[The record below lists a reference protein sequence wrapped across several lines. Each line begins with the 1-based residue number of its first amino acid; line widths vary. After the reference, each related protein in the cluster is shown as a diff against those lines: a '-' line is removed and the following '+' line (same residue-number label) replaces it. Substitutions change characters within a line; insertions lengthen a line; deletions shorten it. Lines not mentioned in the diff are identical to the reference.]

1 MHMEMFDSSALCRI
15 DHTIAR
21 SKCKNEQQSIT
32 TRQKMKQQKT
42 ITPQALREGDTI
54 AFISPSSRLNILF
67 STRITR
73 AKQFLEHHGFHVKII
88 YTDDLPSDHLQ
99 TIQQRCC
106 EIQSAF
112 SDVQVKAIIC
122 TIGGL
127 SANELLPH
135 LDYDLIRENP
145 KIFVG
150 YSDITLLHHALVT
163 QCGLRTFYG
172 PAVIPEF
179 GEVPAPL
186 EFTAN
191 HFFRTLVEPGQGQ
204 SVPRSETYTMEFKNW
219 LAEVKDQKPR
229 ELIQAPGWKWLKGGT
244 AEGRLMG
251 GCLPSVVQLC
261 GTKYLPDYSGRVL
274 LLELPEGEQPGL
286 PFSLDAARS
295 AMADLRNAGVL
306 EVVAG
311 IVVGRPYMYDEEMRE
326 RFEKMV
332 VDQCYGLEVPILANV
347 DTGHAD
353 PMLTLPLDVMV
364 RLDSGGKEEEQFM
377 ILEEVVVT

>member
-1 MHMEMFDSSALCRI
+1 MHMAMFDSSALCRI

-32 TRQKMKQQKT
+32 TRHKMEQKKT
-42 ITPQALREGDTI
+42 TTPQALRKGDTI
-54 AFISPSSRLNILF
+54 AFISPSSRLNTLF
-67 STRITR
+67 GTRVTR
-73 AKQFLEHHGFHVKII
+73 AKQFLQHHGFNVKII
-88 YTDDLPSDHLQ
+88 YTDNLPSNHLQ
-99 TIQQRCC
+99 TIRQRCC
-106 EIQSAF
+106 EIHSAF

-191 HFFRTLVEPGQGQ
+191 HFFQTLMEPTDRRE
-204 SVPRSETYTMEFKNW
+204 VPRSETHTMEFKNW
-219 LAEVKDQKPR
+219 LAEEKDQEAR
-229 ELIQAPGWKWLKGGT
+229 ELIQAPGWKWLRGG
-244 AEGRLMG
+244 
-251 GCLPSVVQLC
+251 
-261 GTKYLPDYSGRVL
+261 
-274 LLELPEGEQPGL
+274 
-286 PFSLDAARS
+286 
-295 AMADLRNAGVL
+295 N
-306 EVVAG
+306 
-311 IVVGRPYMYDEEMRE
+311 
-326 RFEKMV
+326 
-332 VDQCYGLEVPILANV
+332 
-347 DTGHAD
+347 
-353 PMLTLPLDVMV
+353 
-364 RLDSGGKEEEQFM
+364 SGGQVDGWMLAFCCS
-377 ILEEVVVT
+377 IVWD

>member
-1 MHMEMFDSSALCRI
+1 
-15 DHTIAR
+15 
-21 SKCKNEQQSIT
+21 
-32 TRQKMKQQKT
+32 
-42 ITPQALREGDTI
+42 
-54 AFISPSSRLNILF
+54 
-67 STRITR
+67 
-73 AKQFLEHHGFHVKII
+73 
-88 YTDDLPSDHLQ
+88 
-99 TIQQRCC
+99 
-106 EIQSAF
+106 
-112 SDVQVKAIIC
+112 
-122 TIGGL
+122 
-127 SANELLPH
+127 
-135 LDYDLIRENP
+135 
-145 KIFVG
+145 
-150 YSDITLLHHALVT
+150 
-163 QCGLRTFYG
+163 
-172 PAVIPEF
+172 
-179 GEVPAPL
+179 
-186 EFTAN
+186 
-191 HFFRTLVEPGQGQ
+191 
-204 SVPRSETYTMEFKNW
+204 
-219 LAEVKDQKPR
+219 
-229 ELIQAPGWKWLKGGT
+229 
-244 AEGRLMG
+244 MG

-274 LLELPEGEQPGL
+274 LLELPEGENRGL